1 MDIREELKKRI
12 LILDGGMGTFI
23 QQKGI
28 KYDGNND
35 ALCIT
40 RPDIIYDIHKAYV
53 DAGADIISTC
63 TFGANA
69 ISQEGYNMQ
78 DRVGEMNRAAVSI
91 ARKAADT
98 AGRNVWV
105 MGSIGPSPKSLF
117 IIEMMMDP
125 AETLNFDLLT
135 RAYYTQA
142 DALAEGGVDGFLVE
156 TITDMRN
163 AEAALTAIRRVQQ
176 ERGTDLP
183 VMVSA
188 SIMNT
193 SGCLMTG
200 VPLRELYDGV
210 SEYRPMSFGLNCSFG
225 GKELYPIVKE
235 IAEFVKCAISI
246 FPNAGLPTARGYE
259 EKPCDTA
266 DYLERMATD
275 RLINIAGGCCGTTPA
290 HIREIANRLQGAAPR
305 IF

>member
-1 MDIREELKKRI
+1 
-12 LILDGGMGTFI
+12 
-23 QQKGI
+23 
-28 KYDGNND
+28 
-35 ALCIT
+35 
-40 RPDIIYDIHKAYV
+40 
-53 DAGADIISTC
+53 
-63 TFGANA
+63 
-69 ISQEGYNMQ
+69 
-78 DRVGEMNRAAVSI
+78 
-91 ARKAADT
+91 
-98 AGRNVWV
+98 
-105 MGSIGPSPKSLF
+105 
-117 IIEMMMDP
+117 
-125 AETLNFDLLT
+125 
-135 RAYYTQA
+135 
-142 DALAEGGVDGFLVE
+142 
-156 TITDMRN
+156 
-163 AEAALTAIRRVQQ
+163 
-176 ERGTDLP
+176 
-183 VMVSA
+183 
-188 SIMNT
+188 
-193 SGCLMTG
+193 MTG